1 MNKRDTV
8 ASRRRFLATVGFSS
22 LTAFAGCRSHQ
33 YGHVLTEDQQDMT
46 GSHTAGAATYKPL
59 VDEAVAKLL
68 GRCGPVAQ
76 PVAYGGPHSMP
87 ISVCFIGIENK
98 SVEELGDFKDQIY
111 ELIDSQIVQAP
122 TFNPIN
128 RRFVDAG
135 LRQTRLRP
143 DQLFIPQNMQMFT
156 ESLSQQGQPLDY
168 LLYATLTSGTTENN
182 KNNYQRDYLLTL
194 EMIDVHTGN
203 YDKQTAS
210 LRKGYHRTTVGKF
223 RFYNPLKKV
232 RR

>member
-1 MNKRDTV
+1 
-8 ASRRRFLATVGFSS
+8 
-22 LTAFAGCRSHQ
+22 
-33 YGHVLTEDQQDMT
+33 
-46 GSHTAGAATYKPL
+46 
-59 VDEAVAKLL
+59 
-68 GRCGPVAQ
+68 
-76 PVAYGGPHSMP
+76 MP
-87 ISVCFIGIENK
+87 INVCFIGIENK

-210 LRKGYHRTTVGKF
+210 LRKGYHRTKVSKF